1 MRWSRAA
8 SETARPRPQQEPAAR
23 WSDLVL
29 PDLDA
34 EALSPA
40 PIRRAA
46 AVGIPWLSDSATKR
60 TSGLSPFVHLESA
73 GAARER
79 YCSQIGKQRRQQNF
93 QPVLRFLTRPL

>member
-73 GAARER
+73 GTARER

-93 QPVLRFLTRPL
+93 QPVPRFLTRPL

>member
-1 MRWSRAA
+1 M
-8 SETARPRPQQEPAAR
+8 
-23 WSDLVL
+23 L
-29 PDLDA
+29 PELDA

-46 AVGIPWLSDSATKR
+46 AVGIPWLSDSATKG

-73 GAARER
+73 GTARER

-93 QPVLRFLTRPL
+93 QQVPRFLTRPL